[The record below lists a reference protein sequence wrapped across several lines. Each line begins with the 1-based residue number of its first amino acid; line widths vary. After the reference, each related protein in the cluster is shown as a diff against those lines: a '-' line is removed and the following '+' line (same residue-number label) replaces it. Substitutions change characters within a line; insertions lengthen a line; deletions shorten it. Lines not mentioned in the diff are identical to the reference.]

1 MIDTDIGWD
10 IVKVGARELSDDEL
24 NMIMHAL
31 RMRSDH
37 FSDLA
42 EDDDY
47 LSRRARMRLLDRK
60 QYESHPKIMDACR
73 LSILEEEI
81 REKCRSKSRELH
93 RLYGLF
99 FEVYYERKWG
109 D

>member
-10 IVKVGARELSDDEL
+10 TVKVGETELSDDEL
-24 NMIMHAL
+24 KMIVHAL

-42 EDDDY
+42 EDDDH
-47 LSRRARMRLLDRK
+47 LSRGADRRMRMQNEDDPEMMSFFK
-60 QYESHPKIMDACR
+60 G
-73 LSILEEEI
+73 EI

-93 RLYGLF
+93 RLCGLF
-99 FEVYYERKWG
+99 FEVYHERKWG

>member
-10 IVKVGARELSDDEL
+10 TVKVGETELSDDEL
-24 NMIMHAL
+24 NMIVHAL
-31 RMRSDH
+31 WRRSDH

-47 LSRRARMRLLDRK
+47 LSRRARMRLRER
-60 QYESHPKIMDACR
+60 YEPNPKIMEACR
-73 LSILEEEI
+73 LSILEVEI
-81 REKCRSKSRELH
+81 KEKCRSKSREYR
-93 RLYGLF
+93 RLSELF
-99 FEVYYERKWG
+99 FEVYYDRKWG